1 MERVN
6 VTIQGAD
13 FETEIIG
20 KIKKSSLSIVRIE
33 NDYEGLFYA
42 IDGENRIHHKLPAN
56 REVID
61 VVKMDNKD
69 IKQLYGVEDENGEF
83 YVLIGDRSELIDI
96 DFDEYRYTLQTCY
109 KVKEGEDSVEI
120 IDELSIVQGMSDAFS
135 ERKYSSAR
143 ETLYQK
149 FALNYFFK
157 EWPVRICL
165 SKKGEYILNYY
176 EDLNVFLISKLIGG
190 NVYAIFENEFS
201 YNSDSKQHIEYDDE
215 ENILK
220 VSLADGTTQTYII
233 SPDKCAVDELND
245 FYNNVYRIDKLRNQH
260 SENEITKFFYK
271 VLLSTTLQ
279 CL

>member
-6 VTIQGAD
+6 VTIQGVD

-83 YVLIGDRSELIDI
+83 YVLVGDRSELIDI

-176 EDLNVFLISKLIGG
+176 EDLNVFLISKLIGR

-260 SENEITKFFYK
+260 SKNEITKFFYK